1 MFSQQIVKN
10 DAFLHDIFTYPSSTE
25 ERYESFDGLKF
36 PHQRRKLSY
45 FSSIPL
51 EGRLKL

>member
-10 DAFLHDIFTYPSSTE
+10 DAFLHDIFTNPSSTE
-25 ERYESFDGLKF
+25 ERYESFDGFKF

-45 FSSIPL
+45 LSSIPL

>member
-10 DAFLHDIFTYPSSTE
+10 GAFLHDIFTYPSFTE
-25 ERYESFDGLKF
+25 ERYESFDGLNF